1 MSKCLI
7 DNCVAPGCKPCPTD
21 GEIIAALRQ
30 ELTLYKEEV
39 DHSLIE
45 IDALR
50 EALEA
55 IKKSGHT
62 SGWPRG

>member
-1 MSKCLI
+1 MTDL
-7 DNCVAPGCKPCPTD
+7 KPSPTD
-21 GEIIAALRQ
+21 AEIIAALRQ
-30 ELTLYKEEV
+30 ELTIYKEEV

-55 IKKSGHT
+55 S
-62 SGWPRG
+62 SGWSRW